1 MGLIAF
7 LLRTFLKICLG
18 AQIYTP
24 SPLVCIYV
32 LMTAVV
38 PAVVDGMMHCDVSL
52 EADRDRHQDG
62 AGHGHHQ
69 QRVQEVRKENNVLK
83 SKLEIIPN
91 IVYFG
96 KYLSNLVSHG
106 LLKE

>member
-1 MGLIAF
+1 
-7 LLRTFLKICLG
+7 
-18 AQIYTP
+18 
-24 SPLVCIYV
+24 
-32 LMTAVV
+32 MTIL
-38 PAVVDGMMHCDVSL
+38 PAVVDGMMNCDVSL

-91 IVYFG
+91 IVYLG

-106 LLKE
+106 LLKELIILEYANRFIRLDKLNKCYKSKNFLFHVKTS

>member
-1 MGLIAF
+1 MMVM
-7 LLRTFLKICLG
+7 TF
-18 AQIYTP
+18 
-24 SPLVCIYV
+24 
-32 LMTAVV
+32 V
-38 PAVVDGMMHCDVSL
+38 PAVVDRMMHCDVSL
-52 EADRDRHQDG
+52 EADCDRHQDG

-91 IVYFG
+91 FVYFG
-96 KYLSNLVSHG
+96 KYLSHLVSHG